1 MKKLKQIIDK
11 TYLVGLLIDNKEK
24 IMLKLI
30 NKTNRTDFRI
40 QAENRGIVTNPTE
53 AENPAWRAWSL
64 TDKTG
69 EQWKIQFTNK
79 VGEFFVESVHANQPP
94 AYCLWLYFK
103 GQEVRIYNLMKNRRI
118 YQNERY
124 LRKYSN
130 LAILINNLVVYN
142 YIKL

>member
-1 MKKLKQIIDK
+1 
-11 TYLVGLLIDNKEK
+11 
-24 IMLKLI
+24 MLKLI
-30 NKTNRTDFRI
+30 NKTNKTDFRI
-40 QAENRGIVTNPTE
+40 QVENRGIVTNPTE

-94 AYCLWLYFK
+94 VYRLWLYFK